1 MEEMLK
7 VFLTRI
13 LAAAKNAVVGYTG
26 HILLETGT
34 DNLAAEN
41 GDLLTAE
48 GG

>member
-1 MEEMLK
+1 MVAM
-7 VFLTRI
+7 FRIFFTRV
-13 LAAAKNAVVGYTG
+13 LAAAKNAIIGYTG

-41 GDLLTAE
+41 GDILTAE